1 MQKKKTKDS
10 TCKVL
15 KYGKVVGYLTA
26 KDEEKGKDIELDKK
40 GYTII
45 AI

>member
-1 MQKKKTKDS
+1 MQKKKTKES

-15 KYGKVVGYLTA
+15 KNGKIVGYLTA
-26 KDEEKGKDIELDKK
+26 KDEAKGKDIELDRK
-40 GYTII
+40 GYTIV

>member
-1 MQKKKTKDS
+1 MQKKKTKDT

-15 KYGKVVGYLTA
+15 KNGKLVGYLTTN
-26 KDEEKGKDIELDKK
+26 DERKGKDIELDRK
-40 GYTII
+40 GYTIV

>member
-1 MQKKKTKDS
+1 MQKKKTAQS

-15 KYGKVVGYLTA
+15 KNGKIVGYLTA
-26 KDEEKGKDIELDKK
+26 KDESKGEDIKLDKK

-45 AI
+45 AL

>member
-1 MQKKKTKDS
+1 MQKKKSKAS

-15 KYGKVVGYLTA
+15 KNGKIVGYLTA
-26 KDEEKGKDIELDKK
+26 KDEEKGKDIELDRK
-40 GYTII
+40 GYTIV

>member
-15 KYGKVVGYLTA
+15 KNGKIVGYLTA
-26 KDEEKGKDIELDKK
+26 KDEENGKDIELDKQ
-40 GYTII
+40 GYTIV